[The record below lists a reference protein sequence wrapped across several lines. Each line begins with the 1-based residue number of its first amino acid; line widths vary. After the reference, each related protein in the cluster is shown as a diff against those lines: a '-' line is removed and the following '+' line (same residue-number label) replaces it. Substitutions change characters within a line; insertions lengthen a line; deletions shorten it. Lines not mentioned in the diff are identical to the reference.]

1 MAPSRTYF
9 ARISEPNGE
18 SNEYVPIVR
27 DPRKTYRM
35 SQCGLLEETLWTQA
49 LALDDSMELMGT
61 LLEGTR
67 RPATVGD
74 LRAGRA
80 ADVYWEIQG
89 PPGTEGTAYWKTRTA
104 VRWPSGTKPMDTAS
118 FAFKYVFHVETR
130 KDDPK
135 VLDNSPCILL
145 HARKFREAM
154 NKISEKPAEKPEKPE
169 PISKKRSSER
179 SEPRIDLERTDGPVD
194 FAAIAAPASAPAGMV
209 RVSRALYVLLNYGA
223 SPELLKS
230 GPATYWVPAES
241 LEHVSYGRFV
251 DSVLRLESI
260 DH

>member
-1 MAPSRTYF
+1 MAKSRAYF

-18 SNEYVPIVR
+18 PEYVPIVR

-35 SQCGLLEETLWTQA
+35 SLCGLLEETLWTQA
-49 LALDDSMELMGT
+49 LALDDSIELLGT
-61 LLEGTR
+61 EIDGQ

-74 LRAGRA
+74 LRAGRV
-80 ADVYWEIQG
+80 ADIYWEIQG
-89 PPGTEGTAYWKTRTA
+89 APGTEGTAYWKTRTA

-118 FAFKYVFHVETR
+118 FAFAHVIQVDTRR

-135 VLDNSPCILL
+135 VLDGSPCILL

-154 NKISEKPAEKPEKPE
+154 NKISEKPEKPEKKP
-169 PISKKRSSER
+169 SSSEP
-179 SEPRIDLERTDGPVD
+179 SEPRIDLERTDDPVD

-223 SPELLKS
+223 SPELLHS
-230 GPATYWVPAES
+230 GPATYWVPAET
-241 LEHVSYGRFV
+241 LEHVSYGRLV
-251 DSVLRLESI
+251 DSVMRLESI
-260 DH
+260 DD